1 MSTSFVLVI
10 EDDADLRELLSVM
23 IESMGVEVESASNGK
38 EALER
43 MATKRPG
50 MILLDMRMPVMD
62 GWQFVREVDR
72 RGGPRPPIVVVTA
85 APNPAERASEVHAEA
100 WLSKPFDRDTLVG
113 LVDRFVRSPQSNS
126 SASPSQPS
134 HDGC

>member
-1 MSTSFVLVI
+1 VSTNLVLVV
-10 EDDADLRELLSVM
+10 EDDADLRELLSMM
-23 IESMGVEVESASNGK
+23 IESMGVEVVSASNGK

-43 MATKRPG
+43 MATKRPR

-85 APNPAERASEVHAEA
+85 APNPAERASEVRAEA
-100 WLSKPFDRDTLVG
+100 WLSKPFDRETLVR
-113 LVDRFVRSPQSNS
+113 LVDRFVRSPQANASACS
-126 SASPSQPS
+126 SRRS